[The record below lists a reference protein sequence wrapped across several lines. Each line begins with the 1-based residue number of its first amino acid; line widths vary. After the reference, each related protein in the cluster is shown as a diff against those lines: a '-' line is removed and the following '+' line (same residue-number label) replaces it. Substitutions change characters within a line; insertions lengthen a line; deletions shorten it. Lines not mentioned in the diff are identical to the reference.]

1 MQTSDNVVSF
11 VVLLVPLTY
20 IALQRTYLID
30 FACVMA
36 IFSERAIRYII
47 YTSVYVF
54 LYIIHD
60 FTAHRS
66 HRFGFIDKSHDRK
79 KKGANQNKCT
89 PRNGK
94 YLIKKKW

>member
-1 MQTSDNVVSF
+1 MQPSDNIVSF

-20 IALQRTYLID
+20 IALQRTHLID
-30 FACVMA
+30 FASVMA
-36 IFSERAIRYII
+36 IFSKRAVRYII

-60 FTAHRS
+60 FMAHKS
-66 HRFGFIDKSHDRK
+66 HRFGFIDKSHNSK
-79 KKGANQNKCT
+79 KKGAIHKKCA

-94 YLIKKKW
+94 YLIQKKW